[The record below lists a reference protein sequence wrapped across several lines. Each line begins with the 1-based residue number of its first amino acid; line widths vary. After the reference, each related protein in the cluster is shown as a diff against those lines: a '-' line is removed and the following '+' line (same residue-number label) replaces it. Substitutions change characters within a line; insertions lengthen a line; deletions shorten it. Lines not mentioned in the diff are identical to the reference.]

1 MSKISPALLSIPAAA
16 YLLGS
21 IPFGLLLT
29 RLFGGGDVRKSGS
42 GNIGATNVARVAG
55 TLPGILTLLFDVAK
69 GAAAVWLAG
78 RVSNESATW
87 MMIAALATLL
97 GHCFP
102 IWLKFRGGKGVAT
115 AAGAFLVLCP
125 AALLGSVI
133 LFLLVVFFWRYISL
147 ASISAADLYSLGAA
161 SRAAADRHF
170 WRAGRGG
177 DHHLQTRRQHPA
189 AGARRRAKIFL
200 RQKERRRVSRIAILG
215 GGSWGTAL
223 AIVLA
228 RARRKHDISLWIRD
242 PALAESVQRDREN
255 FSYLP
260 GHRLAP
266 EISVT
271 CEIHDAISGAQI
283 LVGAIPTAHARAVYS
298 TAAKGA
304 SPRAAFVSAAK
315 GLEPA
320 THKIGRAHV

>member
-1 MSKISPALLSIPAAA
+1 MSKILPALLSIPAAA

-133 LFLLVVFFWRYISL
+133 LFLLVVFFWRYVSL
-147 ASISAADLYSLGAA
+147 ASISAAASMPLLIYILWAPHHAPPPIVTFGAL
-161 SRAAADRHF
+161 AAA
-170 WRAGRGG
+170 G
-177 DHHLQTRRQHPA
+177 
-189 AGARRRAKIFL
+189 I
-200 RQKERRRVSRIAILG
+200 IIY
-215 GGSWGTAL
+215 
-223 AIVLA
+223 
-228 RARRKHDISLWIRD
+228 KHDGNIQRLVQGEEPKFSFGKKRD
-242 PALAESVQRDREN
+242 
-255 FSYLP
+255 
-260 GHRLAP
+260 
-266 EISVT
+266 
-271 CEIHDAISGAQI
+271 
-283 LVGAIPTAHARAVYS
+283 
-298 TAAKGA
+298 AA
-304 SPRAAFVSAAK
+304 
-315 GLEPA
+315 
-320 THKIGRAHV
+320 

>member
-1 MSKISPALLSIPAAA
+1 MPKISLALLGIPVAA

-78 RVSNESATW
+78 RFSNESATW
-87 MMIAALATLL
+87 MMIGLLAALL

-133 LFLLVVFFWRYISL
+133 LFLLVAFFWRYISL
-147 ASISAADLYSLGAA
+147 ASISAAASMPLLIYILWAPHHAPPPIVAFGAL
-161 SRAAADRHF
+161 AAAGIIIYKHDGNIQRLV
-170 WRAGRGG
+170 RGEE
-177 DHHLQTRRQHPA
+177 P
-189 AGARRRAKIFL
+189 KVMI
-200 RQKERRRVSRIAILG
+200 G
-215 GGSWGTAL
+215 GGA
-223 AIVLA
+223 
-228 RARRKHDISLWIRD
+228 
-242 PALAESVQRDREN
+242 
-255 FSYLP
+255 
-260 GHRLAP
+260 
-266 EISVT
+266 
-271 CEIHDAISGAQI
+271 
-283 LVGAIPTAHARAVYS
+283 
-298 TAAKGA
+298 
-304 SPRAAFVSAAK
+304 
-315 GLEPA
+315 
-320 THKIGRAHV
+320 